1 MSPIGRQNRFSDLAK
16 QLQSLRDTDRYREL
30 VPRRS
35 EGTRLIG
42 TDGRTLINFG
52 SNDYLGYASEPVVG
66 DSAEGDFAS
75 VGSAASALVCGWSE
89 AHEQLASTIAEFES
103 MERAVLFPSGYAA
116 CSGTVATLARQGD
129 LILSD
134 SLNHASL
141 IDGCRLSRATC
152 IVFPHR
158 DVDFVETT
166 LRAQQGRYSRV
177 WIVTESVFSMD
188 GDVAPLSQFCE
199 CAERYDA
206 ELIVD
211 EAHATGV
218 LGSTGSGVCEA
229 LGIRHRV
236 AVRIGTLSKAI
247 GAQGGFAASEKVVI
261 DYLVNHC
268 RSLIFSTALSPWVAT
283 QASKRIEQIRGD
295 APRRETLATRI
306 AQLHELRGEPIS
318 GLQTPIVPM
327 VIGECAHTLQLSKQ
341 LREAGFFVPAIR
353 PPTVPEGTSRLR
365 ISISA
370 SHTREDVLG
379 LANALARCDALE

>member
-1 MSPIGRQNRFSDLAK
+1 MSPVGRQNRFSDLAE
-16 QLQSLRDTDRYREL
+16 QLRSLRDTDRYREL

-35 EGTRLIG
+35 DGTRLIG
-42 TDGRTLINFG
+42 PDGRLLINFG
-52 SNDYLGYASEPVVG
+52 SNDYLGYASEPALR

-75 VGSAASALVCGWSE
+75 VGSSASALVCGWSE
-89 AHEQLASTIAEFES
+89 AHQQLAATIAHFES

-116 CSGTVATLARQGD
+116 CSGTVATLAREGD

-141 IDGCRLSRATC
+141 IDGCRLSRATR

-166 LRAQQGRYSRV
+166 LREQRGRYSRV

-188 GDVAPLSQFCE
+188 GDVAPLSQLCD

-206 ELIVD
+206 DMIVD

-218 LGSTGSGVCEA
+218 LGATGSGVCEA
-229 LGIRHRV
+229 MGIRHRV

-247 GAQGGFAASEKVVI
+247 GAQGGFAAAEQVVI
-261 DYLVNHC
+261 DYLINHC
-268 RSLIFSTALSPWVAT
+268 RSLIFSTALSPWVTIQAT
-283 QASKRIEQIRGD
+283 RRIEQIRCD
-295 APRRETLATRI
+295 ASRRETLATRI
-306 AQLHELRGEPIS
+306 AQLHELRGEPID
-318 GLQTPIVPM
+318 GLLTPIVPI
-327 VIGECAHTLQLSKQ
+327 VIGECAQTLQRSKQ

-370 SHTREDVLG
+370 NHTSDDVIG
-379 LANALARCDALE
+379 LANALAGCDA